1 MCESPNRPDKRD
13 AHVRIRQPR
22 LARTGVNREEISGA
36 EYVSAT
42 LVWHRGA
49 LRRISSVHE
58 CTLQLTKQE
67 AAPGEYNKLFL
78 QHAAAHLIQ
87 LDTLEQRLEVAFAES
102 LVAFALD
109 ELEENRTQLIG
120 AENL

>member
-1 MCESPNRPDKRD
+1 MKK
-13 AHVRIRQPR
+13 
-22 LARTGVNREEISGA
+22 LSGA

-42 LVWHRGA
+42 LVWHRAA

-109 ELEENRTQLIG
+109 ELEENRAQLIG